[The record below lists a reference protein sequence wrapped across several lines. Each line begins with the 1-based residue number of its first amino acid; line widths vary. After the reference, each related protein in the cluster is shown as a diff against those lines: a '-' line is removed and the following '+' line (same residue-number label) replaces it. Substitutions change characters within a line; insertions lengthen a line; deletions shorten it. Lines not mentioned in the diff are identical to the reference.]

1 MAPHTRKTGS
11 VIALV
16 VSATLGLSLAACSP
30 PSGSDP
36 SASPSA
42 PSSPTPSASFTVVP
56 DIPLVTGPDV
66 AILERLES
74 PTTGETWHEPVPID
88 NLGLLTYPD
97 SGIEDDYN
105 YFEVGNRGDATIVV
119 AVPAYF
125 DYFFGGYSVYA
136 MFEIDGGEARMLTC
150 PSARAGDTCLDWST
164 DWEEPGRS
172 LDPDTH
178 YDSLTY
184 PERIQPLEDW
194 TLTTAHLAASDWVD
208 STMAFGDA
216 NEFPTVATTSDERSF
231 LGRDE
236 RIEIVELGDS
246 TVVEFRQAGAVPGLT
261 DSRLAIETPY
271 GGVIPSNSTFTSAYY
286 GAGAVTWNDG
296 VDTFTHPELWGDATT
311 AYPVRAAG
319 LACFGPDETLA
330 LDFDPSEWDVAG
342 THRLG
347 FDVYL
352 PADADNDLAR
362 AVWIT
367 MRDNSWGEDIE
378 PGLAYPYATLD
389 EFLDARSV
397 FAWERP
403 DGEWVIAMDG
413 FAGQRV
419 YECA

>member
-1 MAPHTRKTGS
+1 
-11 VIALV
+11 
-16 VSATLGLSLAACSP
+16 
-30 PSGSDP
+30 
-36 SASPSA
+36 
-42 PSSPTPSASFTVVP
+42 
-56 DIPLVTGPDV
+56 
-66 AILERLES
+66 
-74 PTTGETWHEPVPID
+74 
-88 NLGLLTYPD
+88 
-97 SGIEDDYN
+97 
-105 YFEVGNRGDATIVV
+105 
-119 AVPAYF
+119 
-125 DYFFGGYSVYA
+125 
-136 MFEIDGGEARMLTC
+136 MFEIEGDTARMLTC

-184 PERIQPLEDW
+184 PERVQPLEGW
-194 TLTTAHLAASDWVD
+194 TFSTAPLASADWVD
-208 STMAFGDA
+208 STNAFGDA
-216 NEFPTVATTSDERSF
+216 NTFPGIATTAEERSS

-236 RIEIVELGDS
+236 RIEIVALGES
-246 TVVEFRQAGAVPGLT
+246 TLVEFRAPGAVPGLT
-261 DSRLAIETPY
+261 DSRFAMETPY
-271 GGVIPSNSTFTSAYY
+271 GGVIPSNSSFTDAYY
-286 GAGAVTWNDG
+286 GVGAVTWNDG
-296 VDTFTHPELWGDATT
+296 VDTFTHPEIWGDAPQEF
-311 AYPVRAAG
+311 PVRAAS

-330 LDFDPSEWDVAG
+330 QDFDPSEWEVAG

-352 PADADNDLAR
+352 PSEDDNELAR

-367 MRDNSWGEDIE
+367 MRDNSWGTDIDPALE
-378 PGLAYPYATLD
+378 YPYATLD